1 MVSYLIDKLKDT
13 AYTVAAASAL
23 GLGAIYGCGDNGVEP
38 VNYDPQI
45 TLEASPTSGMV
56 PLESTIQY
64 VCTDR
69 NGPED
74 IAESRLNVGSY
85 TSGTTSLDSTFTFT
99 KPGTPTADAYCRD
112 QGGKEVRAGPI
123 HFEVSQPPV
132 NQSPQITQFEF
143 SPLSGVS
150 PLHVR
155 GQYKCEDL
163 DGPDDIAES
172 RLVVGKDTLTTTS
185 LDSTFTFT
193 GPGTYTADAYCR
205 DQGGKEVRAGP
216 LEVEVSSHSVEV
228 RDSVNVRYTATL
240 TNVNRATLNVKNG
253 NTLIFADTITTPT
266 YTKDLGDIP
275 RDNHFILTPDGMAPD
290 TVTAAITNYKPTMDL
305 EGLEADVDEESQ
317 IIVDLEGRTSD
328 VNPEDNPVPII
339 SATSLEGRV
348 TPTLNGYLL
357 TLLAGNS
364 LGPYEVEIR
373 AGSEE
378 GGMVTDTLRGEV
390 LEVPVSQ
397 DQIAFGGNRI
407 NSRDHIFLGDLIDNQ
422 LTNIQKLTD
431 YDPIGPGLPDDYH
444 PAWSPDG
451 SKIAF
456 TSFRDGSP
464 AIYIMNAD
472 GSNQTRLT
480 GDLRLAWEPDWSPDG
495 SKIAF
500 SYIDSSLAGIGIINT
515 DGSGFTKLHKVPC
528 LSSCNLPSSASW
540 SPDGS
545 KIVFDSNV
553 SGNWE
558 VHVMN
563 ADGSNQKNIT
573 NHSAI
578 DAMPEW
584 SPDGSK
590 IAFVSLRGN
599 GSLDLYLMNPDGS
612 NPRRLTS
619 DPGAEL
625 HPSFSPDGSIIIFA
639 HSRNYNPQIYLM
651 NTDGTGEWTQ
661 LTTGRPNSAPAWRPR
676 Q

>member
-1 MVSYLIDKLKDT
+1 MAKYNMLRTKSGLY
-13 AYTVAAASAL
+13 VAACAL
-23 GLGAIYGCGDNGVEP
+23 GLGGILACNGDNPIEP
-38 VNYDPQI
+38 DMP
-45 TLEASPTSGMV
+45 PT
-56 PLESTIQY
+56 
-64 VCTDR
+64 
-69 NGPED
+69 
-74 IAESRLNVGSY
+74 IAESYIGPRSGMAPLPVDARLTCEDDKGIREYKTEKGSET
-85 TSGTTSLDSTFTFT
+85 TSNGTT
-99 KPGTPTADAYCRD
+99 
-112 QGGKEVRAGPI
+112 PI
-123 HFEVSQPPV
+123 
-132 NQSPQITQFEF
+132 N
-143 SPLSGVS
+143 
-150 PLHVR
+150 
-155 GQYKCEDL
+155 
-163 DGPDDIAES
+163 
-172 RLVVGKDTLTTTS
+172 TS
-185 LDSTFTFT
+185 FTFT
-193 GPGTYTADAYCR
+193 GPDSLNLGCTDTGGQTKWYRSYINPTQPPQPTITQTADLVNYVDIKLTLNATNVPEATREHYHNGNLTETRTFTTFPQSETLTDRLIGNWSFIAKAPGVVPDTTVGADVLDYESEAPDLSGVNIDGNER
-205 DQGGKEVRAGP
+205 DSTEVHLARATELNTEQRPVKYTGVTATGGVEASIGAFPRDTILKIKWPEIAGP
-216 LEVEVSSHSVEV
+216 DPVSYSIE
-228 RDSVNVRYTATL
+228 L
-240 TNVNRATLNVKNG
+240 TR
-253 NTLIFADTITTPT
+253 
-266 YTKDLGDIP
+266 
-275 RDNHFILTPDGMAPD
+275 
-290 TVTAAITNYKPTMDL
+290 
-305 EGLEADVDEESQ
+305 EGSSN
-317 IIVDLEGRTSD
+317 II
-328 VNPEDNPVPII
+328 
-339 SATSLEGRV
+339 ALEGRV
-348 TPTLNGYLL
+348 LD
-357 TLLAGNS
+357 
-364 LGPYEVEIR
+364 V
-373 AGSEE
+373 SE
-378 GGMVTDTLRGEV
+378 
-390 LEVPVSQ
+390 PAP

-407 NSRDHIFLGDLIDNQ
+407 NSRDHIFLGDLIDSQ

-431 YDPIGPGLPDDYH
+431 YEPVGPGLPDDYH

-451 SKIAF
+451 TQIAF

-500 SYIDSSLAGIGIINT
+500 SYIDSGLAGIGTINT
-515 DGSGFTKLHKVPC
+515 DGSGFTKLHKVSCP
-528 LSSCNLPSSASW
+528 SSCSLPSGASW

-558 VHVMN
+558 VHVMD

-599 GSLDLYLMNPDGS
+599 GSLDLHLMNPDGG
-612 NPRRLTS
+612 NVRRLTS

-625 HPSFSPDGSIIIFA
+625 NPSFSPDGSKILFA